1 MEIWKSLFKNQWTP
15 LIGGLLMG
23 FVNTMMFAFDSPWAV
38 FTGLRNWGL
47 HMLELLPGVGDVAQA
62 SPLEY
67 KSSVMNIAF
76 FLGALS
82 AAALAKEFGI
92 RIPPLR
98 EAIKGFAGGVL
109 MGIGA
114 NLAKGCTIGGFY
126 SSIAALSASG
136 LYMMLGL
143 LIGTIAG
150 LKLLMLEKRIL
161 KPISRS
167 GRMIAVPAAL
177 QIPLGV
183 AGLLAGLLAIPY
195 YYDYLDFNELG
206 IIFALAMVLGIAN
219 QRSRFCFVRAFREP
233 FMTGDGEM
241 TKAAAAT
248 FVVVIL
254 GFALV
259 KFSEIRDLLVNV
271 APSTGWPALLGGF
284 IFGIGMSYAGGCA
297 SGSIWRAGE
306 GHIKLWFAVL
316 GFALS
321 AAAAHIVLA
330 DFRYVNRKFL
340 PDVFDSWILGILLPL
355 GVMYCWYWFASWN
368 ERTEK
373 LVMD

>member
-1 MEIWKSLFKNQWTP
+1 
-15 LIGGLLMG
+15 MG
-23 FVNTMMFAFDSPWAV
+23 FVNTMMFAYDSPWAV

-47 HMLELLPGVGDVAQA
+47 HIIEYVPGVGDVAQI

-98 EAIKGFAGGVL
+98 EAIKGFIGGVF
-109 MGIGA
+109 MGVGA
-114 NLAKGCTIGGFY
+114 TLAKGCTIGGFY
-126 SSIAALSASG
+126 SSIGALSASG

-143 LIGTIAG
+143 LIGTVAG
-150 LKLLMLEKRIL
+150 LKLLMLEKRIF
-161 KPISRS
+161 KPPSRGGS
-167 GRMIAVPAAL
+167 MIAIPAVV
-177 QIPLGV
+177 QIPLGLV
-183 AGLLAGLLAIPY
+183 GLLAGLLAIPY
-195 YYDYLDFNELG
+195 YYDYLDFTELG
-206 IIFALAMVLGIAN
+206 VIFALAMVLGIAN

-248 FVVVIL
+248 FVVVII
-254 GFALV
+254 GFAIV
-259 KFSEIRDLLVNV
+259 KFAEIREPMVNV
-271 APSTGWPALLGGF
+271 APSAGWPAILGGF
-284 IFGIGMSYAGGCA
+284 LFGLGMSYAGGCA

-306 GHIKLWFAVL
+306 GHLKLWIAVM

-321 AAAAHIVLA
+321 AAVAQIVLV
-330 DFRYVNRKFL
+330 DFRYVHRIFL
-340 PDVFDSWILGILLPL
+340 PHFFDNWIIGIMIPI
-355 GVMYCWYWFASWN
+355 GVMYFWYWVASWN
-368 ERTEK
+368 EKSEK
-373 LVMD
+373 LVMRS

>member
-15 LIGGLLMG
+15 LVGGLLMG

-47 HMLELLPGVGDVAQA
+47 HMLELLPGVGDVAQI

-98 EAIKGFAGGVL
+98 EAVKGFAGGVL

-150 LKLLMLEKRIL
+150 LKLLMLEKKVFKAPARGG
-161 KPISRS
+161 K
-167 GRMIAVPAAL
+167 MIAIPAAV
-177 QIPLGV
+177 QIPLGL

-241 TKAAAAT
+241 TKAAVAT
-248 FVVVIL
+248 FAVVII
-254 GFALV
+254 GFSLI

-306 GHIKLWFAVL
+306 GHVKLWFAVL
-316 GFALS
+316 GFSLS
-321 AAAAHIVLA
+321 AAAAHIVLV

-340 PDVFDSWILGILLPL
+340 PDVLDSWILGILLPL